1 MKIEGY
7 KIFSCN
13 QWGGVGVFGGADYDG
28 ENSFSINEPSDV
40 ILTRGGKCS
49 STCLLEMH
57 VKDMMVYELAAIC
70 PVCQNM
76 RF

>member
-13 QWGGVGVFGGADYDG
+13 QWGDGVFGGADYDG
-28 ENSFSINEPSDV
+28 ENSFCINEPSEV
-40 ILTRGGKCS
+40 IWTQEGKFS

-57 VKDMMVYELAAIC
+57 VKDMIVYELAAIC
-70 PVCQNM
+70 HACQNM